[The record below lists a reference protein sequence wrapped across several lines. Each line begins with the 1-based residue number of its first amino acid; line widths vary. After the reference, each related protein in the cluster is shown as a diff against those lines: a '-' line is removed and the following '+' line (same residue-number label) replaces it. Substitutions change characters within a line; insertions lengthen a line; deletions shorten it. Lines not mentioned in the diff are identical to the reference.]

1 MTRSG
6 SPPTDTPRGGGS
18 YAWQSSWQHHLRTE
32 RPRGWQSSP
41 GTPASNVFQ
50 AIRGGASGFVVKD
63 TDPAELVRGVRA
75 VALLSAGVTRG
86 LISEFAIRVKEA
98 RA

>member
-1 MTRSG
+1 M
-6 SPPTDTPRGGGS
+6 
-18 YAWQSSWQHHLRTE
+18 
-32 RPRGWQSSP
+32 
-41 GTPASNVFQ
+41 
-50 AIRGGASGFVVKD
+50 VKD